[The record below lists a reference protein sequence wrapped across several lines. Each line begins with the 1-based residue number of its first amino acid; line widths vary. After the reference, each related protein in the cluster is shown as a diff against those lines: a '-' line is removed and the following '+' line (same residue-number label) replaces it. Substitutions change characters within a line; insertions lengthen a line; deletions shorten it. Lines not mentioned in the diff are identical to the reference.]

1 VTKVAGVAAAELV
14 RQEWA
19 DGYRRLEAER
29 DNRGRYRTLHAQVEA
44 VTEQLRRR
52 VGSVYTLAEL
62 AAEYRRSECWVR
74 EAIAELPPPARWPPG
89 VSLATDAAFH
99 LYARGARDYEP

>member
-1 VTKVAGVAAAELV
+1 VVAAEIA

-19 DGYRRLEAER
+19 EGYRRLEAER
-29 DNRGRYRTLHAQVEA
+29 ENRARYRTLHVQVDA

-62 AAEYRRSECWVR
+62 AAEYRRAESWVND
-74 EAIAELPPPARWPPG
+74 AIAELPPEGRWPPG
-89 VSLATDAAFH
+89 VSIAADAAFH
-99 LYARGARDYEP
+99 FYARGARDYEP

>member
-1 VTKVAGVAAAELV
+1 MAAAELA

-29 DNRGRYRTLHAQVEA
+29 DNPTRYRTLHAQVDA

-52 VGSVYTLAEL
+52 IGSVYTVAEL
-62 AAEYRRSECWVR
+62 AAEYRRSEPWVR
-74 EAIAELPPPARWPPG
+74 DAIAELPPPVQWPPG

>member
-1 VTKVAGVAAAELV
+1 VPTAELA

-29 DNRGRYRTLHAQVEA
+29 ENRTRYRTLRAQVDA
-44 VTEQLRRR
+44 VIEQLRRR
-52 VGSVYTLAEL
+52 VGAVYTLEQL
-62 AAEYRRSECWVR
+62 AAEYGRSESWVR
-74 EAIAELPPPARWPPG
+74 DVIAELPPPAQWPAG
-89 VSLATDAAFH
+89 VTLATDAACH

>member
-1 VTKVAGVAAAELV
+1 VAATELV

-29 DNRGRYRTLHAQVEA
+29 DNRTRYRTLHTQVDA

-62 AAEYRRSECWVR
+62 AAEYRRSEAWVR
-74 EAIAELPPPARWPPG
+74 DAIAELPPPARWPPG
-89 VSLATDAAFH
+89 VSLATDAAFY
-99 LYARGARDYEP
+99 LYSSGARDYEP